1 MGFLEKLFG
10 TENKLP
16 EQEAPKAVQ
25 SAAVPEKPVP
35 FGYKVEWLCVKSES
49 PQQVISALGL
59 TEPLESGW
67 SKGLIAAHS
76 GKVFVSPALDGYV
89 LAVGYGSGYG
99 SLFEQRE
106 RLDEVGKLFPEVQY
120 FASYRTV
127 DYYGWAKYENG
138 FPVRIYCLCGD
149 QGELMFSEGADTP
162 EEESLGFDQFIQS
175 NEDDWEQVEFP
186 DEDSVIKIAS
196 AWGIDPLFSAKEYPE
211 STGYICEQ

>member
-59 TEPLESGW
+59 TDPQKSGW

-76 GKVFVSPALDGYV
+76 GNVFVSRRWTVMCWRWATAADMALFLSRENDWTRSASCSRRFSI
-89 LAVGYGSGYG
+89 LQATARWTTTVG
-99 SLFEQRE
+99 
-106 RLDEVGKLFPEVQY
+106 
-120 FASYRTV
+120 
-127 DYYGWAKYENG
+127 
-138 FPVRIYCLCGD
+138 
-149 QGELMFSEGADTP
+149 
-162 EEESLGFDQFIQS
+162 QS
-175 NEDDWEQVEFP
+175 MKTAFR
-186 DEDSVIKIAS
+186 
-196 AWGIDPLFSAKEYPE
+196 
-211 STGYICEQ
+211 